1 MNKYLVL
8 VLLACSVAAQAQTA
22 GKPITKSGGPV
33 VQVQKL
39 PPVDEVTLLRAR
51 VKQLEAKV
59 AELKRQNDA
68 LIKDAQAAKAN
79 MPRCSADLRT
89 SSSAL
94 GSRECWPYQCDSVVG
109 TCLMSCAT
117 SNDCSPGTLC
127 DVAAARCVSVPQ

>member
-1 MNKYLVL
+1 MNKFLVL
-8 VLLACSVAAQAQTA
+8 VLLGCSIAVQAQTS
-22 GKPITKSGGPV
+22 GKPITKSGGPA
-33 VQVQKL
+33 VQAQKL

-94 GSRECWPYQCDSVVG
+94 GSRECAPYACDSVVG

-117 SNDCSPGTLC
+117 TDDCTPGYLC
-127 DVAAARCVSVPQ
+127 DIPAGRCVNIPR